1 MMKQEMLLSYVVLQ
15 TNLLYGCSCGEDDWN
30 ERCICVKECPFEN
43 VLRLGSPWELVAVL
57 RARNQFFFGNRA
69 FDLAS
74 VSRQVFEDVVEFTR
88 IQDKLGTKSV
98 FTQTAQLSF
107 INVPCIWVEKNVCEE
122 FQWACKYG
130 VTWLQGNHYEN
141 LTTQKMEC
149 VFLDVVQ
156 SVNILVNNN
165 GQIIH
170 SDVVGALKMRTY
182 LRWCPDKTEF
192 GRVSISETKQ
202 TALHPLQSHSTI
214 LSFVLSLFWKTE

>member
-30 ERCICVKECPFEN
+30 QRCICVKECPFEN

-149 VFLDVVQ
+149 V
-156 SVNILVNNN
+156 
-165 GQIIH
+165 
-170 SDVVGALKMRTY
+170 
-182 LRWCPDKTEF
+182 
-192 GRVSISETKQ
+192 
-202 TALHPLQSHSTI
+202 
-214 LSFVLSLFWKTE
+214 SFVCIPSPTMNEYKIHKAMDFLRYGVLRNNRFNGLQQLMSSCLSRPKPINKASIHLVQE